1 MQISDRTRLYEIIA
15 AALTGIGKIVFINLI
30 DFRLPY
36 IIISIVGW
44 LCYIIYRYRQE
55 PDIIRYWGLGTEKF
69 GSSFLQ
75 LLPVALTCVAIFV
88 GVGYYFQ
95 TEVLDWSLVLI
106 LMLYPIWGILQ
117 QFIVLGIYSRNL
129 ADGWGGQR
137 SEATIIGL
145 TAVLFAI
152 VHYPSPLLIV
162 ATFFLAIVYTWLFL
176 RGSSILALGIY
187 HGWLGGVFFYTV
199 LGRNPWAEAFGSLA
213 G

>member
-1 MQISDRTRLYEIIA
+1 MQISNQTRLYETIA

-30 DFRLPY
+30 DLRLPY
-36 IIISIVGW
+36 IIITIVGW
-44 LCYIIYRYRQE
+44 LGYVIYRYRQNPE
-55 PDIIRYWGLGTEKF
+55 IIRYWGLGTENFSK
-69 GSSFLQ
+69 SFLQ
-75 LLPVALTCVAIFV
+75 LLPVALACMAIFV
-88 GVGYYFQ
+88 GAGYYFG

-106 LMLYPIWGILQ
+106 LLLYPIWGVLQ
-117 QFIVLGIYSRNL
+117 QFLVLGIYSRNL

-152 VHYPSPLLIV
+152 IHYPSPMLIG
-162 ATFFLAIVYTWLFL
+162 ATFLLAIVYTWLFL

-199 LGRNPWAEAFGSLA
+199 LGRNPWLEAFGSVA